1 MKDESSSDDDD
12 DEADDG
18 KQEEE
23 KDQDYVGNDRL
34 YVILSMFQGLTL
46 KNAKPGQFSGHTV
59 ESISRYEQFLLEKND
74 FQCHRIDRMTVAAY
88 E

>member
-1 MKDESSSDDDD
+1 MKRMKDESSSDDDD

-46 KNAKPGQFSGHTV
+46 KNAKPG
-59 ESISRYEQFLLEKND
+59 
-74 FQCHRIDRMTVAAY
+74 
-88 E
+88 